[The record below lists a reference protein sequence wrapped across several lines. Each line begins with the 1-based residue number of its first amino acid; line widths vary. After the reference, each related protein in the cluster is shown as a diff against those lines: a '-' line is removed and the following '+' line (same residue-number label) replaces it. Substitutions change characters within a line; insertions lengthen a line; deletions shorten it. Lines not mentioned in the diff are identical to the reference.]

1 MAEGVGADPLRDAGR
16 LHRYTDGLLHGM
28 FVDVAATHNAAKG
41 STESRSTG
49 TAGPDLLTFRVGV
62 RGGEGI
68 GHIDDTVAASSVFLV
83 DALDWVQ
90 MIVQGVG

>member
-41 STESRSTG
+41 VHREPINGNRR
-49 TAGPDLLTFRVGV
+49 AGPPHVPRWSTCRLEHWAHR
-62 RGGEGI
+62 R
-68 GHIDDTVAASSVFLV
+68 HRSR
-83 DALDWVQ
+83 
-90 MIVQGVG
+90 